1 MYKRKL
7 FYAMCCLTAVLATG
21 CGKKDSTDTKNPE
34 QVESQDTTKTDD
46 ENKSD
51 TKNDTEQTDDKKE
64 ESEKTKSVNEDLFYQ
79 YEFRRDPDRRCGDRF
94 FK

>member
-1 MYKRKL
+1 MNKRKL
-7 FYAMCCLTAVLATG
+7 FYAMCCLTAVLAIG

-64 ESEKTKSVNEDLFYQ
+64 ESEKTKTSPFPNCSEKNMVMPLRCWLQ
-79 YEFRRDPDRRCGDRF
+79 YLSC
-94 FK
+94 